1 MPLVNTLRLCA
12 GFDAAL
18 LNDLAHHAPKH
29 PADNRARQDRCH
41 DAVHAPGDVAR
52 AIGAKGGKTFANTL
66 LG

>member
-29 PADNRARQDRCH
+29 PADNRARQDRRH
-41 DAVHAPGDVAR
+41 DAVQASSDVGR
-52 AIGAKGGKTFANTL
+52 AIGLEGGKPLGNTL